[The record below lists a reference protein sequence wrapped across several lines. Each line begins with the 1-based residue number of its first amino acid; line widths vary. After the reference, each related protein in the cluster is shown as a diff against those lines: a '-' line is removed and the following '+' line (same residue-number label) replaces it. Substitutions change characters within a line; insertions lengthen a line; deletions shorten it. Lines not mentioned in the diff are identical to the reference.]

1 MAGGFFSGLIG
12 GQRVPAQQS
21 AGLTPMQQAL
31 FALSGG
37 LAQASQQGMRFGPG
51 VASSLAPAA
60 GAYQS
65 AVDDK
70 SKKAREKLAEEI
82 AKAEL
87 KQKQFDNDWRDRQVG
102 GLLGESADPFT
113 MPAEQFVRQ
122 GGLLGS
128 VDSPTLKMTPQQ
140 QAVLAQTHPDDR
152 PALLKEWFSPA
163 KPTFGYNADGSP
175 LPDYLQGQAALA
187 GAKAAAGAKYREP
200 PAPPEWTRPGW
211 ADSVRVREAIKNEFD
226 LPPPVQPEIDTPAQG
241 QTLSSTLN
249 APGMGGHGVG
259 IGDAVVQIYNKT
271 LGQAG
276 APVSDPAAA
285 AAALQTTLANRYV
298 EIMASGEGKPAVWYL
313 KRLEEETPKKWFES
327 VGTAKHV
334 VGMMHKSLTSKLAIA
349 RAKASDLDS
358 TKTKRAEAREHVN
371 EIKSLLSFIGDP
383 NDRASGSSVRDAADA
398 ILKGTP

>member
-12 GQRVPAQQS
+12 GQRAPLQQA

-51 VASSLAPAA
+51 VASALAPAA

-65 AVDDK
+65 AVDAK
-70 SKKAREKLAEEI
+70 GKKAREKLAEEI

-87 KQKQFDNDWRDRQVG
+87 KQKQFNNDWRDKQAG
-102 GLLGESADPFT
+102 GLLGEPADSPVA
-113 MPAEQFVRQ
+113 PAGQ

-128 VDSPTLKMTPQQ
+128 VGSPTLKLSPQQ
-140 QAVLAQTHPDDR
+140 QAVYAQTHPDDR
-152 PALLKEWFSPA
+152 PALLKDWFSPA
-163 KPTFGYNADGSP
+163 KPAAGYAADGSP
-175 LPDYLQGQAALA
+175 LPGYLEGQAEL
-187 GAKAAAGAKYREP
+187 AAARAAATARYREP
-200 PAPPEWTRPGW
+200 PAPPEWARPGW
-211 ADSVRVREAIKNEFD
+211 ADSVRTKEAIKNEFD
-226 LPPPVQPEIDTPAQG
+226 QPPPVQPEIDTPAQE
-241 QTLSSTLN
+241 QTLFSTLN

-259 IGDAVVQIYNKT
+259 VGDAVVQMYNKT
-271 LGQAG
+271 IGQAG
-276 APVSDPAAA
+276 APINDPAAA

-298 EIMASGEGKPAVWYL
+298 EVMADSGGKPAVWYL
-313 KRLEEETPKKWFES
+313 KRLAEETPKKWFES

-334 VGMMHKSLTSKLAIA
+334 ASGMHKSLTSKLAIA
-349 RAKASDLDS
+349 RAKASDPDS
-358 TKTKRAEAREHVN
+358 TKANRAAAREQVN

-383 NDRASGSSVRDAADA
+383 GGSASGSSVRDAADA